1 MEACGTS
8 MDKFYTTMH
17 AMDKTQ
23 HLDLLLKRMI
33 NHIADALLFL
43 KSQNVL
49 HLNIKPS
56 NILLNQNPIIFKLGD
71 SGICGRLTDCNP
83 IMNIA
88 ITYLA
93 PENFRPYSEY
103 SRYNIRSDMWAL
115 GLSALEI
122 ASNKCPLS
130 KMTTWETIIN
140 IQTWT
145 PELPSNLST
154 ELQELIIWLLKT
166 QPEDRPEKYED
177 ILASHAIQS
186 LPTEITKEE
195 EEMVKIIIEHIPKID
210 DD

>member
-1 MEACGTS
+1 RIQCPRYVDEQTISSTDSSNYFLSDIGEEATFDYQGTS
-8 MDKFYTTMH
+8 ITISVQSLIE
-17 AMDKTQ
+17 TQ
-23 HLDLLLKRMI
+23 
-33 NHIADALLFL
+33 
-43 KSQNVL
+43 
-49 HLNIKPS
+49 
-56 NILLNQNPIIFKLGD
+56 KLGYGD
-71 SGICGRLTDCNP
+71 FGIVN
-83 IMNIA
+83 
-88 ITYLA
+88 LA
-93 PENFRPYSEY
+93 EVKEYPDIKMAVKPENFRPYSEY